1 MFKHILIPATDDPGS
16 KRAAEVGVELAQH
29 LGARV
34 TFFHAMMEFARVG
47 SGAGELLE
55 PPPDQLLAEA
65 QSHASRVLTPLQ
77 RIARNADVPCDVD
90 SVLSEQPY
98 KAILAAAKKGSC
110 DLIVMASHKRS
121 GVAKLVLG
129 SVAQK
134 VLNNTGLPVL
144 VVR

>member
-1 MFKHILIPATDDPGS
+1 MFKHILVPTTGDAGS
-16 KRAAEVGVELAQH
+16 KRAAEVAVELARR

-47 SGAGELLE
+47 PGAGELLE
-55 PPPDQLLAEA
+55 PPPEQLLAEA
-65 QSHASRVLTPLQ
+65 QSHAAKVLTPLQ
-77 RIARNADVPCDVD
+77 RIALDAQVPCGVD
-90 SVLSEQPY
+90 SALSEQPY
-98 KAILAAAKKGSC
+98 KAILAAAKKAGC

-121 GVAKLVLG
+121 GVARLVLG

>member
-1 MFKHILIPATDDPGS
+1 MFKHILIPSTGDAGS

-34 TFFHAMMEFARVG
+34 TFFHAMMEFARVT

-65 QSHASRVLTPLQ
+65 QAHATQVLAPLQ
-77 RIARNADVPCDVD
+77 QIARDADVPCDVD
-90 SVLSEQPY
+90 SVLSERPY
-98 KAILAAAKKGSC
+98 KSILAAAKKANC
-110 DLIVMASHKRS
+110 DLIVMASHKRT

-129 SVAQK
+129 SVTQK